1 MARYNAV
8 LETMPGDIAE
18 IVPWEVDPFHTRDAI
33 SITTSEAL
41 AKGTVLE
48 QTAEGGTWGKVTAG
62 TGALGIL
69 VSDIPA
75 SDEAQQVGIVSRC
88 SVAVAEKLT
97 IAAAADTAKAA
108 LVKQGIKLI

>member
-8 LETMPGDIAE
+8 LETMPGDISE
-18 IVPWEVDPFHTRDAI
+18 IVPWEVDSFYTRDTI

-48 QTAEGGTWGKVTAG
+48 QASGGAWGKVTAG

-69 VSDIPA
+69 VSDVPA
-75 SDEAQQVGIVSRC
+75 SSEAQQVGIVARC
-88 SVAVAEKLT
+88 AVAVAERLI

>member
-8 LETMPGDIAE
+8 LETMPGDLAE
-18 IVPWEVDPFHTRDAI
+18 IVPWEVDSFYTRDTI

-48 QTAEGGTWGKVTAG
+48 QASGGTWGKVTAG

-75 SDEAQQVGIVSRC
+75 SDEAQQVGVVARC
-88 SVAVAEKLT
+88 AIAVAEKLT

>member
-8 LETMPGDIAE
+8 LETMPGDISE
-18 IVPWEVDPFHTRDAI
+18 IVPWEVDSFYTRDSI
-33 SITTSEAL
+33 SITTSEAM

-48 QTAEGGTWGKVTAG
+48 QAAGGGTWGKVTAG

-75 SDEAQQVGIVSRC
+75 SDEAQQVGIVARC
-88 SVAVAEKLT
+88 AVAVAEKLT
-97 IAAAADTAKAA
+97 IAAATDTTKAT
-108 LVKQGIKLI
+108 LMKQGIKLI

>member
-1 MARYNAV
+1 MARHNAV
-8 LETMPGDIAE
+8 LETMPGDLSE
-18 IVPWEVDPFHTRDAI
+18 IVPWEVDSFYTRDSI

-48 QTAEGGTWGKVTAG
+48 QASGGAWGKVTAG

-69 VSDIPA
+69 VSDVPA
-75 SDEAQQVGIVSRC
+75 SSEAQQVGIIARDA
-88 SVAVAEKLT
+88 VAVAERLI